1 MHIGLM
7 QRLYSPYNRFVKDCR
22 SLQLQFQLGVHVYP
36 EQYTVTTLGT
46 YIPGGLMVEHRW

>member
-1 MHIGLM
+1 MHIM
-7 QRLYSPYNRFVKDCR
+7 QRLYSLYNRFVKDCR